1 MKDQYIRQVKKEL
14 RVPRNIKAEILR
26 DLDEIFAAGEE
37 HGQTRAQVIE
47 RLGPPKEFADCA
59 AEQFGVDPSAPRRR
73 GRMISGA
80 LFAALA
86 AAAFAMYAAAKFSK
100 APDGAIG
107 QADAMTNIQI
117 AGAPGLDASQ
127 VLFAAGVLALAL
139 AGFQIYRAMRKNG
152 RTL

>member
-14 RVPRNIKAEILR
+14 HVPRKIKAEVVR
-26 DLDEIFAAGEE
+26 DLEEIFAVNEA
-37 HGQTRAQVIE
+37 HGQTQAQVIE
-47 RLGPPKEFADCA
+47 RLGTPKEFADCA

-86 AAAFAMYAAAKFSK
+86 AAAFAMYAAAQFSK
-100 APDGAIG
+100 TPDGAIG
-107 QADAMTNIQI
+107 QADAVTNIQI
-117 AGAPGLDASQ
+117 AGALGFDASQ

-139 AGFQIYRAMRKNG
+139 SGFQIYRAMRKNG
-152 RTL
+152 RQL